1 MRVLLIKPVS
11 TQKWEDDCYYPEI
24 GLGYL
29 ATTLKKHGHEV
40 EILDCVREEMGF
52 PEFRDLL
59 RNRGPA
65 DFYGFK
71 VYSMNTAN
79 VNRQIDLIREVH
91 PQAVVAVGGPHPSG
105 VGEKI
110 FRHMP
115 RADFA
120 FQGEG
125 EIGLPQL
132 LAKLEV
138 SSFEFR
144 VSSSESKN
152 PQSAFP
158 PGRRP
163 LRAGGRNPWPTRA
176 VGSLAE
182 RSLADTSY
190 RLGQAGKAGRPQS
203 LSEVPGLIFRE
214 NGGVKANP
222 PAFVEDLDSLG
233 YPDWEALDVKN
244 YHRKRRWV
252 RLIGKD
258 YFPIL
263 TSRGCPYSC
272 SYCGAFRI
280 TGRKVRRHS
289 IGYVL
294 GWMEKLHRDYGIR
307 YFSVSD
313 DAFTQD
319 RDYVIALCR
328 EILARG
334 LELKWDCGS
343 NAIRFDRIDPEMLHL
358 MEKAGCFYVTVAIE
372 SGSERILKEMN
383 RRSDLPAIRA
393 GIELIKRES
402 KMVIGAFFILGYPTE
417 TREDILRTIRL
428 ARSLPIDAP
437 QFFLFTPHP
446 GTPAMEKM
454 SADRK
459 AELENWDLY
468 NYYRPSIRL
477 SDVSLTGL
485 KLYQAWA
492 YLSFF
497 LRPRL
502 ISQIVIRY
510 VRDLSDFSNLTRFL
524 SRILKG

>member
-1 MRVLLIKPVS
+1 MRVLLIKPIS
-11 TQKWEDDCYYPEI
+11 TQKWEDDCFYPEI

-29 ATTLKKHGHEV
+29 ATTLKKHGHQV
-40 EILDCVREEMGF
+40 EILDCVREELDFPGF
-52 PEFRDLL
+52 KNLIGK
-59 RNRGPA
+59 RGPA

-79 VNRQIDLIREVH
+79 VNRQIDLIREIH

-110 FRHMP
+110 FSHIP

-125 EIGLPQL
+125 EPGLPQL

-138 SSFEFR
+138 QSSKFKVQSEKTKSTK
-144 VSSSESKN
+144 VTGQGEETTSSKLKAQSSKLKGQDSESKFQN
-152 PQSAFP
+152 QPLNFDLSA
-158 PGRRP
+158 
-163 LRAGGRNPWPTRA
+163 LT
-176 VGSLAE
+176 L
-182 RSLADTSY
+182 DD
-190 RLGQAGKAGRPQS
+190 
-203 LSEVPGLIFRE
+203 VPGLIYRE
-214 NGGVKANP
+214 NGRIKINP
-222 PAFVEDLDSLG
+222 PAFVEDLDGLG

-272 SYCGAFRI
+272 SYCEAFRI

-289 IGYVL
+289 IEYVL
-294 GWMEKLHRDYGIR
+294 GWIEKLHQDYGIK

-313 DAFTQD
+313 DAFTQE

-334 LELKWDCGS
+334 LEIKWDCGS
-343 NAIRFDRIDPEMLHL
+343 NGIRFDRIDPEMLHL
-358 MEKAGCFYVTVAIE
+358 MERAGCFYVTVAIE
-372 SGSERILKEMN
+372 SGSERVLKDMN

-402 KMVIGAFFILGYPTE
+402 KMAIGAFFILGFPTE

-446 GTPAMEKM
+446 GTPVLDKM
-454 SADRK
+454 ITDK
-459 AELENWDLY
+459 KINLENWDLY
-468 NYYRPSIRL
+468 NYYRPSVPL
-477 SDVSLTGL
+477 ADVSLTGL
-485 KLYQAWA
+485 KLYQAYA

-510 VRDLSDFSNLTRFL
+510 IRDLSDFSNLTRFL
-524 SRILKG
+524 SRIMKG

>member
-1 MRVLLIKPVS
+1 MRVLLIKPIS
-11 TQKWEDDCYYPEI
+11 TQKWEDDCFYPEI

-29 ATTLKKHGHEV
+29 ATTLKRHGHQV
-40 EILDCVREEMGF
+40 EILDCVREELDFAGF
-52 PEFRDLL
+52 KSLVGKRA
-59 RNRGPA
+59 PA

-110 FRHMP
+110 FQHIP

-125 EIGLPQL
+125 EPGLPKL
-132 LAKLEV
+132 LEV
-138 SSFEFR
+138 VR
-144 VSSSESKN
+144 
-152 PQSAFP
+152 
-158 PGRRP
+158 
-163 LRAGGRNPWPTRA
+163 LLGGSVVGTR
-176 VGSLAE
+176 
-182 RSLADTSY
+182 
-190 RLGQAGKAGRPQS
+190 
-203 LSEVPGLIFRE
+203 SEVAGLLGGQGVRGKNIPATQQPSHLPAVFSEIPGLIYRE
-214 NGGVKANP
+214 NGAIKANP

-244 YHRKRRWV
+244 YHRKKRWV

-263 TSRGCPYSC
+263 TSRGCPYAC

-289 IGYVL
+289 IEYVL
-294 GWMEKLHRDYGIR
+294 GWIEKLHRDYGIK

-319 RDYVIALCR
+319 RDYVITLCR

-334 LELKWDCGS
+334 LGIKWDCGS

-358 MEKAGCFYVTVAIE
+358 MEQAGCFYVTVAIE
-372 SGSERILKEMN
+372 SGSERILKDMN

-402 KMVIGAFFILGYPTE
+402 KMAIGAFFILGYPTE

-446 GTPAMEKM
+446 GTPVLDKM
-454 SADRK
+454 VADRK
-459 AELENWDLY
+459 IDLENWDHY
-468 NYYRPSIRL
+468 NYYRPSIPL
-477 SDVSLTGL
+477 ADVSLTGL
-485 KLYQAWA
+485 KLYQAYA

-502 ISQIVIRY
+502 ISQMVIRY
-510 VRDLSDFSNLTRFL
+510 IRDRSDFSNLTRFL